1 MDIIMR
7 KIVWPSMTFP
17 PINLYSAPLQQ
28 WHMMREQ
35 IMSKGSK
42 RRPLRIPEEKFKEN
56 WDKVFGEKKQ
66 QTQKR
71 NKRWYN
77 NKGEVE

>member
-1 MDIIMR
+1 
-7 KIVWPSMTFP
+7 
-17 PINLYSAPLQQ
+17 
-28 WHMMREQ
+28 MMREQ